1 MNQLETDIGELESK
15 LLSEIANKKNTSN
28 IDSIKN
34 KLEELEGK
42 ILEDKYKPISNY
54 NSNEDV
60 SSIRQELK

>member
-34 KLEELEGK
+34 KLEELEQNK
-42 ILEDKYKPISNY
+42 VTDL
-54 NSNEDV
+54 
-60 SSIRQELK
+60 